1 LGSRPIRKESEE
13 ADAHEATRQHVQ
25 QEPTKEFFA
34 TDRHRP
40 LPTSASVVLPSESH
54 LAVSNVDE
62 SVIGNGHSVCVAC
75 QIMKNMFWPS
85 EGPLGIDHPVM
96 MKERSQEGVKCFFIG
111 EVSDASRE
119 GELSVTKG
127 ALQAGDEL
135 AAKHSAQHF
144 HGEEESI
151 PEANPV
157 FAVER
162 ETTAWDHAV
171 DMRMM
176 QKILAPGMKHTQEA
190 DLGAE
195 MLCVRRDLQ
204 QSGGTG
210 AEQEVVDD
218 LLVVESQP
226 REFMRNGEDHMEV
239 ADGK

>member
-1 LGSRPIRKESEE
+1 
-13 ADAHEATRQHVQ
+13 
-25 QEPTKEFFA
+25 
-34 TDRHRP
+34 
-40 LPTSASVVLPSESH
+40 
-54 LAVSNVDE
+54 
-62 SVIGNGHSVCVAC
+62 
-75 QIMKNMFWPS
+75 MKNMFWPS

-96 MKERSQEGVKCFFIG
+96 TKERSQEGVECFFIG
-111 EVSDASRE
+111 EMADASRE
-119 GELSVTKG
+119 GEFSVPKG

-144 HGEEESI
+144 HWEEKSM

-157 FAVER
+157 SAIER

-176 QKILAPGMKHTQEA
+176 QKILAPSMKHIQEA

-210 AEQEVVDD
+210 AEQEVVYD
-218 LLVVESQP
+218 LLVLESQP
-226 REFMRNGEDHMEV
+226 RKLMWNGEDHMEIT
-239 ADGK
+239 DGK

>member
-1 LGSRPIRKESEE
+1 MDPGKESSPSRK
-13 ADAHEATRQHVQ
+13 TR
-25 QEPTKEFFA
+25 F
-34 TDRHRP
+34 RP
-40 LPTSASVVLPSESH
+40 AMNLPRNT
-54 LAVSNVDE
+54 
-62 SVIGNGHSVCVAC
+62 
-75 QIMKNMFWPS
+75 
-85 EGPLGIDHPVM
+85 
-96 MKERSQEGVKCFFIG
+96 R
-111 EVSDASRE
+111 
-119 GELSVTKG
+119 LSTFTGRKK
-127 ALQAGDEL
+127 A
-135 AAKHSAQHF
+135 
-144 HGEEESI
+144 
-151 PEANPV
+151 PEAHPV

-218 LLVVESQP
+218 LLVLESQP

-239 ADGK
+239 ADGE

>member
-1 LGSRPIRKESEE
+1 VCSEPDNE
-13 ADAHEATRQHVQ
+13 EHV
-25 QEPTKEFFA
+25 
-34 TDRHRP
+34 
-40 LPTSASVVLPSESH
+40 
-54 LAVSNVDE
+54 LA
-62 SVIGNGHSVCVAC
+62 
-75 QIMKNMFWPS
+75 S
-85 EGPLGIDHPVM
+85 EGPLGIDHPIM
-96 MKERSQEGVKCFFIG
+96 TKERSQEGVKCFFIG

-119 GELSVTKG
+119 GELFFPKG

-144 HGEEESI
+144 HWEEKSI

-157 FAVER
+157 SAVER

-176 QKILAPGMKHTQEA
+176 QKILAPSMKHSQEA

-195 MLCVRRDLQ
+195 TLCVRRDLQ

>member
-1 LGSRPIRKESEE
+1 
-13 ADAHEATRQHVQ
+13 
-25 QEPTKEFFA
+25 
-34 TDRHRP
+34 
-40 LPTSASVVLPSESH
+40 
-54 LAVSNVDE
+54 
-62 SVIGNGHSVCVAC
+62 
-75 QIMKNMFWPS
+75 
-85 EGPLGIDHPVM
+85 M

-119 GELSVTKG
+119 GEFSVTKG

-144 HGEEESI
+144 HREEKSV

-195 MLCVRRDLQ
+195 MFCISRDLQ
-204 QSGGTG
+204 QRGGTG
-210 AEQEVVDD
+210 AEQQVVDD
-218 LLVVESQP
+218 LLVLES
-226 REFMRNGEDHMEV
+226 
-239 ADGK
+239 

>member
-1 LGSRPIRKESEE
+1 LGSPSICKESEE

-25 QEPTKEFFA
+25 QEPTKELFA

-40 LPTSASVVLPSESH
+40 LPTSPSVVFPSESH

-62 SVIGNGHSVCVAC
+62 PVIGNGHSVCVTC
-75 QIMKNMFWPS
+75 QIMKNMFWSS
-85 EGPLGIDHPVM
+85 ERPFGIDHPVM
-96 MKERSQEGVKCFFIG
+96 TKERSQEGVKCFFIG

-144 HGEEESI
+144 HWEEKSI

-162 ETTAWDHAV
+162 ETTAWDYAM

-210 AEQEVVDD
+210 AKQEVVDD

>member
-1 LGSRPIRKESEE
+1 MGSPPIRKESEE

-34 TDRHRP
+34 TDHHRP

-85 EGPLGIDHPVM
+85 EGPFGIDHPVM

-111 EVSDASRE
+111 EVSDGSRE
-119 GELSVTKG
+119 GELSVTKD
-127 ALQAGDEL
+127 ALQPGDEL

-144 HGEEESI
+144 HREEKSV

-176 QKILAPGMKHTQEA
+176 QKILAPGSKISYA
-190 DLGAE
+190 RLG
-195 MLCVRRDLQ
+195 
-204 QSGGTG
+204 GGGFAGST
-210 AEQEVVDD
+210 
-218 LLVVESQP
+218 
-226 REFMRNGEDHMEV
+226 R
-239 ADGK
+239 